1 MGVFSL
7 EIKKKKNSE
16 QTALK
21 WSGLGVDN
29 WVAYSYSVD
38 PLELGFLKSICS

>member
-7 EIKKKKNSE
+7 EIKRKKNSE

-21 WSGLGVDN
+21 WLGLG
-29 WVAYSYSVD
+29 
-38 PLELGFLKSICS
+38 LGTELLTVIVWIPQSWRLL